1 VYKNMNKTYEEIAQ
15 EIIKLRLSQ
24 MIINEEYKMG
34 KFKIPIH
41 LALGHESIAVA
52 INNIMQKNDKLILS
66 HRNMEYNLARL
77 GELRPILDEYL
88 LKSTGLMQGKFGSMN
103 LINPNCGVVYTS
115 SILGNNFSVGAGIA
129 MAQKISQNEGLTIIL
144 GGDGAIEEGSF
155 HEVLLMLKS
164 LELSAFVIIENN
176 NFSLGT
182 KINERRCPINLEK
195 FSESYAIKFMRLS
208 NNDPIE
214 YIKKLNELREY
225 SIKNKT
231 PVCIEVMVTTFGDW
245 VMNTS
250 EQPNGKII
258 TYHAGP
264 TPSISLD
271 NNILLKDTLEDP
283 IFVLRKYVDKKTLKE
298 MSKTIEV
305 KLLNELK

>member
-1 VYKNMNKTYEEIAQ
+1 
-15 EIIKLRLSQ
+15 
-24 MIINEEYKMG
+24 
-34 KFKIPIH
+34 
-41 LALGHESIAVA
+41 
-52 INNIMQKNDKLILS
+52 
-66 HRNMEYNLARL
+66 
-77 GELRPILDEYL
+77 
-88 LKSTGLMQGKFGSMN
+88 
-103 LINPNCGVVYTS
+103 
-115 SILGNNFSVGAGIA
+115 
-129 MAQKISQNEGLTIIL
+129 
-144 GGDGAIEEGSF
+144 
-155 HEVLLMLKS
+155 MLKS

>member
-1 VYKNMNKTYEEIAQ
+1 MNKDYEKIAY

-24 MIINEEYKMG
+24 IIINEEYKLG
-34 KFKIPIH
+34 KFKVPIH

-77 GELRPILDEYL
+77 GALKPILDEYL

-115 SILGNNFSVGAGIA
+115 SILGNNFSVGTGIA
-129 MAQKISQNEGLTIIL
+129 MAQKIFQNEGITIIL
-144 GGDGAIEEGSF
+144 GGDGSIEEGSF

-164 LELSAFVIIENN
+164 LELSTLIIIENN

-182 KINERRCPINLEK
+182 KIDERRCPINLEK
-195 FSESYAIKFMRLS
+195 FSEAYEIKFVRLS

-214 YIKKLNELREY
+214 YIKKLDELREY

-231 PVCIEVMVTTFGDW
+231 PVCIEIMVTTFGDW
-245 VMNTS
+245 VMNTP
-250 EQPNGKII
+250 EQPNGKVI

-264 TPSISLD
+264 TPSVSLD
-271 NNILLKDTLEDP
+271 NHILFKDTSEDP
-283 IFVLRKYVDKKTLKE
+283 IFTLRKYIDEKTLKE

-305 KLLNELK
+305 ELLDEIK